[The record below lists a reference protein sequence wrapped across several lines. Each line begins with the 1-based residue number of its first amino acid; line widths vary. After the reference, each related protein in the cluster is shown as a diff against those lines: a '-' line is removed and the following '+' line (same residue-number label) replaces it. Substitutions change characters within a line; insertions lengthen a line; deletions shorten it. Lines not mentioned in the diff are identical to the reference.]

1 MTNEIFNAYEVS
13 KAALFARYKDN
24 YVYSQVEEGND
35 GDLILTIAYYPSRQ
49 DIGLGSV
56 AYHNAVFQTANVTP
70 KDITDNFAEFITKV
84 EEKKKAGFCDQIA
97 KLRKEIADR
106 EAEIERLQA

>member
-13 KAALFARYKDN
+13 KAALFARYNDN
-24 YVYSQVEEGND
+24 YVYTQVEEGND
-35 GDLILTIAYYPSRQ
+35 GDLILTIAFYQSRQ
-49 DIGLGSV
+49 SIGAGSV
-56 AYHNAVFQTANVTP
+56 VFHNAYLQTANVTP
-70 KDITDNFAEFITKV
+70 KDITDNFAEFIVKV
-84 EEKKKAGFCDQIA
+84 EEKKKSGFCDQIA